1 MATTFKNAI
10 STAVGAT
17 PIIVYTAASNVRVT
31 ILGIS
36 FTNVTT
42 GWVTASVIIT
52 DPTPGGTFTANQSS
66 VTNPTVLTNVNTFN
80 NISVGASVAGTGVPA
95 STTISSFDAVAKT
108 ITISN
113 AITQTLTAN
122 VITFVGT
129 TAATSYY
136 IKDVVVPANQSLR
149 VINGGERLVLG
160 ASNTLSV
167 VTNTA
172 SSCDVIVSLVEI
184 I

>member
-10 STAVGAT
+10 STAVGTT
-17 PIIVYTAASNVRVT
+17 PVIVYTAASNVKVT

-36 FTNVTT
+36 FANVTS

-52 DPTPGGTFTANQSS
+52 DPAPGGTFTANQSS
-66 VTNPTVLTNVNTFN
+66 VTTPTILTNVNTFN
-80 NISVGASVAGTGVPA
+80 NISVGASVTGTGVPA
-95 STTISSFDAVAKT
+95 STTISSFDSVAKT
-108 ITISN
+108 ITLNN

-122 VITFVGT
+122 VITFIGT
-129 TAATSYY
+129 VAATSYY
-136 IKDVVVPANQSLR
+136 IKDVLVPSNQSLR

-167 VTNTA
+167 VTNTTA
-172 SSCDVIVSLVEI
+172 GCDVIVSLVEI

>member
-10 STAVGAT
+10 STAVGTT
-17 PIIVYTAASNVRVT
+17 PVIVYTAASNVKVT

-36 FTNVTT
+36 FANVTS
-42 GWVTASVIIT
+42 GWVTASVIIS

-66 VTNPTVLTNVNTFN
+66 VTTPTILTNVNTFN
-80 NISVGASVAGTGVPA
+80 NISVGASITGTGVPA
-95 STTISSFDAVAKT
+95 STTISSFDPVAKT
-108 ITISN
+108 ITLNN

-129 TAATSYY
+129 AAATSYY
-136 IKDVVVPANQSLR
+136 IKDVLVPSNQSLR

-167 VTNTA
+167 VTNTTA
-172 SSCDVIVSLVEI
+172 GCDVIVSLVEI

>member
-10 STAVGAT
+10 STAVGTT
-17 PIIVYTAASNVRVT
+17 PVIVYTAASNVKVT

-36 FTNVTT
+36 FANVTS
-42 GWVTASVIIT
+42 GWVTASVIIS
-52 DPTPGGTFTANQSS
+52 DPTPGGTFIANQSS
-66 VTNPTVLTNVNTFN
+66 VTTPTILTNVNTFN
-80 NISVGASVAGTGVPA
+80 NISVGASITGTGVPA
-95 STTISSFDAVAKT
+95 STTISSFDPVAKT
-108 ITISN
+108 ITLNN

-129 TAATSYY
+129 AAATSYY
-136 IKDVVVPANQSLR
+136 IKDVLVPSNQSLR

-167 VTNTA
+167 VTNTTA
-172 SSCDVIVSLVEI
+172 GCDVIVSLVEI

>member
-1 MATTFKNAI
+1 MATTFKNAL
-10 STAVGAT
+10 STAVGT
-17 PIIVYTAASNVRVT
+17 SPVIVYTAASNVRVT

-36 FTNVTT
+36 FTNLTT
-42 GWVTASVIIT
+42 GWITASVIIT
-52 DPTPGGTFTANQSS
+52 DPTPAGSFTANQSS
-66 VTNPTVLTNVNTFN
+66 VTTPTILTNVNTFN
-80 NISVGASVAGTGVPA
+80 NISVGASVTGTGVPA

-108 ITISN
+108 ITLNN

-122 VITFVGT
+122 VISFVST
-129 TAATSYY
+129 TATTTYY
-136 IKDVVVPANQSLR
+136 IKDVIVPANQSLR

-172 SSCDVIVSLVEI
+172 SSSDVIVSLVEI